1 MDPENQRCKC
11 KLGYRGV
18 FGTCVPIPG
27 YIVIG
32 DKLYSENQGYRWVQ
46 PDNGHDD
53 QQHGPGGRGRQGGRG
68 GQQQGPWFDS
78 EGN

>member
-1 MDPENQRCKC
+1 MDPENKRCKC

-32 DKLYSENQGYRWVQ
+32 GKLYSEQQGFRWVQ
-46 PDNGHDD
+46 PENHDD
-53 QQHGPGGRGRQGGRG
+53 QMNGPGGRGGRG